1 MSEEQQPIARS
12 QATPRRRTMKL
23 KAFIQR
29 HPTTTY
35 FGIALLVPFVGFL
48 TVMLPRLLRGEAI
61 QSMDALI
68 LYPIMELGVF
78 LAGIILTRVVDG
90 KSGLRDLFARM
101 GHWRVNAGWYA
112 AVLLIPSCVLL
123 VVLLTLKTT
132 VAPLFSPGL
141 HLDGIAYGLV
151 SGFFEETGW
160 TGYAFPKLRLQYN
173 ALTASIILGGL
184 WGLWHMAVVDQL
196 GAAGSHGI
204 YWLPFFLSFVA
215 ILMAIRV
222 LIGWVYSNTRSVLL
236 AQLMHAS
243 LTGSLVM
250 FSPVPI
256 SPANETLWYAV
267 YAVALWVVVALV
279 IIAYGKCFVRQAL
292 QGKAV

>member
-1 MSEEQQPIARS
+1 MN
-12 QATPRRRTMKL
+12 L

-35 FGIALLVPFVGFL
+35 FGIAFLIPFVGFL

-61 QSMDALI
+61 QPLDAL
-68 LYPIMELGVF
+68 LLFPVMELGVF

-90 KSGLRDLFARM
+90 KRGLRDLFARM
-101 GHWRVNAGWYA
+101 GHWRVGASWYA
-112 AVLLIPSCVLL
+112 AVLLTPPCVLL
-123 VVLLTLKTT
+123 VVLLTLKT
-132 VAPLFSPGL
+132 VATPLFSPDF
-141 HLDGIAYGLV
+141 HLDGLAFGLV
-151 SGFFEETGW
+151 AGFFEETGW

-196 GAAGSHGI
+196 GAAGPHGI
-204 YWLPFFLSFVA
+204 YWLAFFLSFAA

-222 LIGWVYSNTRSVLL
+222 LIGWVYSNTKSVLL

-243 LTGSLVM
+243 LTASLVI
-250 FSPVPI
+250 FSPAPI
-256 SPANETLWYAV
+256 SPANETLWYAA
-267 YAVALWVVVALV
+267 YAVALWIVATLV
-279 IIAYGKCFVRQAL
+279 IIVYGKHFVRQMT
-292 QGKAV
+292 QVKTI

>member
-1 MSEEQQPIARS
+1 MN
-12 QATPRRRTMKL
+12 L

-29 HPTTTY
+29 HPITTY
-35 FGIALLVPFVGFL
+35 FGIAFLVPIVGFL
-48 TVMLPRLLRGEAI
+48 VVMLPRLLRGEAI
-61 QSMDALI
+61 QSLDAL
-68 LYPIMELGVF
+68 LLFPVMELGVF

-101 GHWRVNAGWYA
+101 GHWRVSAGWYA
-112 AVLLIPSCVLL
+112 AVLLIPPCVLL
-123 VVLLTLKTT
+123 VVLLTLKTAL
-132 VAPLFSPGL
+132 APLFSPGFFL
-141 HLDGIAYGLV
+141 GGIAFGLV
-151 SGFFEETGW
+151 AGFFEETGW
-160 TGYAFPKLRLQYN
+160 TGYAFPKLRLKYN

-222 LIGWVYSNTRSVLL
+222 LIGWVYSNTKSVLL

-243 LTGSLVM
+243 LTASLVI
-250 FSPVPI
+250 FSPAPI
-256 SPANETLWYAV
+256 SPANETLWYAT
-267 YAVALWVVVALV
+267 YAVALWIVAALV
-279 IIAYGKCFVRQAL
+279 IIVYGKHFVRQIA
-292 QGKAV
+292 QVKTI